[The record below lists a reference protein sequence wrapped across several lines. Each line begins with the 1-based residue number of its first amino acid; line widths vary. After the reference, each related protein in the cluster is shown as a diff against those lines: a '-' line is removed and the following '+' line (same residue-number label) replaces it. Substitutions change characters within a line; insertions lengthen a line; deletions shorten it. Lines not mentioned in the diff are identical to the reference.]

1 MDVKRTKNKGAG
13 MSGSIRLGML
23 LFVMSNLVQAEGI
36 RAILG
41 EDSARFTY
49 VTEAWGQ
56 EIGSLD
62 VEAGVLVTGAD
73 YTLVHIGALVQHES
87 VDSSLRL
94 SIGGRV
100 YYSSIAN
107 KIATMLA
114 LGGDLLLSPAS
125 WSGIGLGISYYTAPS
140 VTNFAD
146 AEAFT
151 EYSVSINYQIT
162 PQANLALGYHL
173 ININLA
179 GEASDRDLEEGSFLG
194 LRVEF

>member
-1 MDVKRTKNKGAG
+1 MAK
-13 MSGSIRLGML
+13 SFIYGML
-23 LFVMSNLVQAEGI
+23 LFTMSALAHAEGI

-73 YTLVHIGALVQHES
+73 YTLLHVGALVQHQS
-87 VDSSLRL
+87 VDSALRL

-100 YYSSIAN
+100 YYSSIAS
-107 KIATMLA
+107 KIASMIA
-114 LGGDLLLSPAS
+114 LGGDLLLSPES
-125 WSGIGLGISYYTAPS
+125 WSGIGIGLSYYTAPS

-146 AEAFT
+146 SEDFT

-162 PQANLALGYHL
+162 PQANLALGYQL
-173 ININLA
+173 INITLS
-179 GEASDRDLEEGSFLG
+179 GESSDRDLEEGSFLG